1 MSMIGWM
8 RATAGGRGTL
18 RETVHIE
25 EPAFARVVFGSTAF
39 APLWL
44 VLRLWLGWEWFQAGW
59 SKVFGGTIT
68 WRVWDW
74 GDTAFSITGPANIG
88 WVRSGTVAAAGG
100 TAQMRHVGDA
110 VAGFA
115 AGAVN
120 SAGGSHPD
128 VAYTWYVAFLRWIQH
143 TAAPVVGPAVAI
155 AELTIGLALL
165 LGMFTGIAALLGG
178 LLNFS
183 YVFAGSAGV
192 NPAMIL
198 ASTAIVLAWRNAG
211 WIGLDRWLL
220 PRLGVPW
227 RRPAAGD
234 AAGVE
239 MPTARVGGDRT

>member
-1 MSMIGWM
+1 M
-8 RATAGGRGTL
+8 TGGTGVESGGSGMF

-39 APLWL
+39 
-44 VLRLWLGWEWFQAGW
+44 
-59 SKVFGGTIT
+59 GGTIT

-74 GDTAFSITGPANIG
+74 GDAAYSLTGPANIG
-88 WVRSGTVAAAGG
+88 WVRSGTVVAADG
-100 TAQMRHVGDA
+100 TEQMRHVGDA

-128 VAYTWYVAFLRWIQH
+128 VAYSWYVSFLEWVQH
-143 TAAPVVGPAVAI
+143 TAAPVVGPVVAI
-155 AELTIGLALL
+155 AELTIGIALL

-198 ASTAIVLAWRNAG
+198 VSMAIVLAWRNAG

-227 RRPAAGD
+227 RRPASAGD
-234 AAGVE
+234 AAAVDRHGG
-239 MPTARVGGDRT
+239 GGDST